1 MNDTDTLRLIINI
14 LTFVMLLMA
23 LGISSAK
30 IIPQMIRF
38 YQIQSA
44 LLALIILLRAFE
56 PDRVNVENFF
66 LMLLPLILVFSIE
79 PLLARATVATPA
91 QQKSAVTTTFRQK
104 ITYWMH
110 DTPAQAIPIWL
121 KHSAPQ
127 QGRVISLIINLTL
140 TIAAYIVAFGLMKNN
155 DPKTNSLAVS
165 MALLLLGLFTM
176 GRKED
181 IISQIMGL
189 LMMEHGMFLAAI
201 EVILLPKLAF
211 IFVISLFLY
220 IIITL
225 TILVFLLPELHRKS
239 GTIEIDEQKQ
249 LKG

>member
-1 MNDTDTLRLIINI
+1 MNNDILRSIINI

-30 IIPQMIRF
+30 VIPQMIRF

-44 LLALIILLRAFE
+44 LLAFIILLRAFG
-56 PDRVNVENFF
+56 PDRVSVENFF
-66 LMLLPLILVFSIE
+66 LMLLPLILVFSIK
-79 PLLARATVATPA
+79 PLLARATVTAPT
-91 QQKSAVTTTFRQK
+91 QQKAVATTTLRQK
-104 ITYWMH
+104 ITYWMR
-110 DTPAQAIPIWL
+110 DIPAQAIPIWL
-121 KHSAPQ
+121 KHSVPQ
-127 QGRVISLIINLTL
+127 QGQVISLIINLTL
-140 TIAAYIVAFGLMKNN
+140 TIAAYIVAFGLMQNSN
-155 DPKTNSLAVS
+155 PKTNSLAVS

-176 GRKED
+176 GSKED

-201 EVILLPKLAF
+201 EVILLPNLAF

-220 IIITL
+220 IIISL

-239 GTIEIDEQKQ
+239 GTIKIGEQKQ

>member
-1 MNDTDTLRLIINI
+1 MNTPDTLRLIINI
-14 LTFVMLLMA
+14 LTFMMLLMA

-38 YQIQSA
+38 YQIQSV
-44 LLALIILLRAFE
+44 LLAIIIFLRAFE
-56 PDRVNVENFF
+56 PGRVNVENFF

-79 PLLARATVATPA
+79 PLLARATVATPT
-91 QQKSAVTTTFRQK
+91 QQKTAVTTTLRQT
-104 ITYWMH
+104 IAYWTR
-110 DTPAQAIPIWL
+110 DIPAQAIPIWL
-121 KHSAPQ
+121 KHSVPQ
-127 QGRVISLIINLTL
+127 QGRVISLIVNLTL
-140 TIAAYIVAFGLMKNN
+140 TIAAYIVAFSLMK
-155 DPKTNSLAVS
+155 DSAKANSLAVS

-189 LMMEHGMFLAAI
+189 LMMEHGMFLAVI
-201 EVILLPKLAF
+201 EVIRIPSLAF

-225 TILVFLLPELHRKS
+225 TILVFLLPELHRSS